1 VPSAARVLV
10 IFAKAPRV
18 GAVKTRL
25 ARDIGA
31 VAAATLARDLT
42 ARTLRLV
49 ADPRWTTCLAV
60 TPDDAC
66 ALPLW
71 PRAVPR
77 MGQGAGDLGQR
88 MRRALIAA
96 APRPTLLVGS
106 DIPALTPD
114 HIAAA
119 FRALGSADLVF
130 GPAEDGGFWLVGFS
144 HRRPLPRRLFHNV
157 RWSSEQPLADSLAGL
172 DQLHRV
178 ALLDRLADLD
188 TVEDLRRWR
197 QVRDGNR
204 QGEAG

>member
-1 VPSAARVLV
+1 M
-10 IFAKAPRV
+10 IFAKAPRI
-18 GAVKTRL
+18 GAAKTRL

-31 VAAATLARDLT
+31 LAAARVARDL
-42 ARTLRLV
+42 ALRTLRLA

-71 PRAVPR
+71 PASVPR
-77 MGQGAGDLGQR
+77 IGQGRGDLGQR

-106 DIPALTPD
+106 DIPALAPD

-144 HRRPLPRRLFHNV
+144 HRRPLPRRLFDGV
-157 RWSSEQPLADSLAGL
+157 RWSSEHALADSLAGL
-172 DQLHRV
+172 DQRHRV

-188 TVEDLRRWR
+188 TVDDLRRWR
-197 QVRDGNR
+197 QIRNGNG